1 MNRWDIHVKIYY
13 LIRPI
18 FHGGFYTAYS
28 LENRSQAEAPIIFI
42 LGTIVYLGGKMN
54 KKTQSE

>member
-1 MNRWDIHVKIYY
+1 MSRYITLLGLFFMGSSILLTALKIG
-13 LIRPI
+13 P
-18 FHGGFYTAYS
+18 
-28 LENRSQAEAPIIFI
+28 QAEAPIIFI